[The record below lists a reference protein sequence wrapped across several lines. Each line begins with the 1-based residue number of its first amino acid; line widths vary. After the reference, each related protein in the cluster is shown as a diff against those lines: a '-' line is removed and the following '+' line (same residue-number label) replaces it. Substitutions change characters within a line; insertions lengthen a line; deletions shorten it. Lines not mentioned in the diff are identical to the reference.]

1 MLYLVPTPIGNLK
14 DITLR
19 ALDVLKEADVVLC
32 EDTRR
37 TLNLLNHFGIKKKLL
52 RYNERDAR
60 SMAQAAD
67 LAASQAKVALVT
79 DGGSPCVSDPGWKLV
94 SAVAAKGGRVES
106 LPGPSA
112 VACAAAGSGF
122 PVDSFVFL
130 GFLPRQ
136 RGKSVKAL
144 RQALSLGRPVVVY
157 ESPFRIKK
165 LMALVA
171 QEFPRT
177 EAALARELSKVYEEW
192 LRGSSAEVLAALE
205 AKGQIKGE
213 IALVLRPEGRAKE
226 DPFRVLFV
234 CTGNTCRSAM
244 AEHYARRLAA
254 DADVDVEF
262 SSAGVSA
269 APGSDMPPE
278 ALAALA
284 AEGVEDPGHEASA
297 AEADAV
303 GDADLVL
310 AMTAAH
316 KTALIAAFPEARK
329 KTFTLSE
336 YAGTFEGDLPDPYG
350 AGQPAYDSVMGVLR
364 KALPAVL
371 ERIKN
376 SKMD

>member
-19 ALDVLKEADVVLC
+19 ALEVLKEADAVLC

-37 TLNLLNHFGIKKKLL
+37 TLNLLNHFGIKKKLI
-52 RYNERDAR
+52 RYNERDPR
-60 SMAQAAD
+60 SLEQAVS
-67 LAASQAKVALVT
+67 LAASDAKAALVT
-79 DGGSPCVSDPGWKLV
+79 DGGTPCVSDPGWKLAA
-94 SAVAAKGGRVES
+94 AVAARGGRVES

-136 RGKSVKAL
+136 RGKTVKAL
-144 RQALSLGRPVVVY
+144 RQALALGRPVIVY

-192 LRGSSAEVLAALE
+192 LRGTPAEVLAALE
-205 AKGQIKGE
+205 KKGQVKGE
-213 IALVLRPEGRAKE
+213 IVLVLRPEGRGKE
-226 DPFRVLFV
+226 APFRVLFV

-244 AEHYARRLAA
+244 SEHYARRLAA
-254 DADVDVEF
+254 EHDLDVEF
-262 SSAGVSA
+262 SSAGISA
-269 APGSDMPPE
+269 APGAGMPPE

-284 AEGVEDPGHEASA
+284 AEGVEDPGHESSP
-297 AEADAV
+297 AESEAV
-303 GDADLVL
+303 EDADLVL

-316 KTALIAAFPEARK
+316 KTALLAAFPDARK
-329 KTFTLSE
+329 KTFTLAE
-336 YAGTFEGDLPDPYG
+336 YAGTFDGDLPDPYG
-350 AGQPAYDSVMGVLR
+350 AGQAAYDSVMGVLKR
-364 KALPAVL
+364 ALPAVL

-376 SKMD
+376 SKID

>member
-19 ALDVLKEADVVLC
+19 ALEVLKEADAVLC

-52 RYNERDAR
+52 RYNERDPR
-60 SMAQAAD
+60 SLEQAVS
-67 LAASQAKVALVT
+67 LASSDVKIALVT
-79 DGGSPCVSDPGWKLV
+79 DGGTPCVSDPGWKLAA
-94 SAVAAKGGRVES
+94 AVAAKGARVES

-112 VACAAAGSGF
+112 VVCAAAGSGF

-136 RGKSVKAL
+136 RGKTVRAL
-144 RQALSLGRPVVVY
+144 RQAFALGRPVIVY
-157 ESPFRIKK
+157 ESPFRVKK

-177 EAALARELSKVYEEW
+177 ETALARELSKVYEEW
-192 LRGSSAEVLAALE
+192 LRGAPAEVLAALE
-205 AKGQIKGE
+205 KKGQVKGE
-213 IALVLRPEGRAKE
+213 IVLVLRPEGRGKE
-226 DPFRVLFV
+226 APFRVLFV

-254 DADVDVEF
+254 EGDTDVEF

-269 APGSDMPPE
+269 EPGADMPPE
-278 ALAALA
+278 ALRALA
-284 AEGVEDPGHEASA
+284 AEGVEDPGHESSSA
-297 AEADAV
+297 AAAALD
-303 GDADLVL
+303 DADLVL

-316 KTALIAAFPEARK
+316 KTALLAAFPDARRK
-329 KTFTLSE
+329 IFTLSE
-336 YAGTFEGDLPDPYG
+336 YSGAFDGDLPDPYG
-350 AGQPAYDSVMGVLR
+350 AGQPAYDAAIGVLKR
-364 KALPAVL
+364 ALPAVL

-376 SKMD
+376 SKID

>member
-19 ALDVLKEADVVLC
+19 ALEVLKEADTVLC

-52 RYNERDAR
+52 RYNEHDPR
-60 SMAQAAD
+60 SVEQAVS
-67 LAASQAKVALVT
+67 LAASAAKAALVT
-79 DGGSPCVSDPGWKLV
+79 DGGTPCVSDPGWKLAA
-94 SAVAAKGGRVES
+94 AVAARGGRVES

-112 VACAAAGSGF
+112 VVCAAAGSGF

-136 RGKSVKAL
+136 RGKSVRAL
-144 RQALSLGRPVVVY
+144 RQAFSLGRPVIVY

-177 EAALARELSKVYEEW
+177 GAALARELSKVYEEW
-192 LRGSSAEVLAALE
+192 LRGSPAEVLAALE
-205 AKGQIKGE
+205 KKGQIKGE
-213 IALVLRPEGRAKE
+213 IVLVLRPEGRGKE
-226 DPFRVLFV
+226 EPFRVLFV

-244 AEHYARRLAA
+244 AEHYGRRIAA
-254 DADVDVEF
+254 EADVDVEF

-269 APGSDMPPE
+269 EPGSGMPPD

-284 AEGVEDPGHEASA
+284 AEGVDDPGHESSPAEEA
-297 AEADAV
+297 AVDA
-303 GDADLVL
+303 ADLVL
-310 AMTAAH
+310 AMTDAH
-316 KTALIAAFPEARK
+316 KNALLSAFPGARK

-336 YAGTFEGDLPDPYG
+336 YSGAFDGDLPDPYG
-350 AGQPAYDSVMGVLR
+350 AGRAAYDAVMGVLK

-376 SKMD
+376 SKI